1 MAKGTDVKVR
11 LYSNSKEFNSEMSAV
26 ARQMKLVKSEFEAN
40 RTSINVWGNEL
51 KQSEAKVQ
59 LLTQQIELQR
69 KRVQTLKDAYLD
81 SAAQKG
87 KDAKETENLAKRL
100 NYATAEL
107 NKMQNELTATN
118 KKMNQFGENQNIKKF
133 QTDMS
138 ALSLRM
144 KQIDADFSLAAS
156 SSKNFDN
163 ALNKTQL
170 HADALTKKIDVQ
182 KQAISRLEEEYRRI
196 SQSKGKDAQE
206 TKNLE
211 LEITKANTKLNNF
224 QNELTQ
230 TNTKLGTLEKELKN
244 QNSGFSKFSSNL
256 DSVGS
261 KMRNVGASVG
271 ITASIGFSAISLSMK
286 QAVGVAMDFGRGM
299 SEVKAISGATTSEFK
314 LLEQQAKDLGAATI
328 FSASQAAEGMKY
340 LALAGWKTNE
350 IISAMPGMLDLA
362 AAGNLDLGR
371 AADITSDTMQAFGL
385 SAEKASH
392 ASDVFAYA
400 QANANTNV
408 EQMGEAMKYLA
419 PAAHSL
425 GWTLEESAAATMS
438 LANAGIKGSLAG
450 QAFGTSLTRLAKEP
464 TKKIKNAMDDLNF
477 SFFDTEG
484 HMKSLP
490 VIIKGLENSMEGW
503 TDKQKAATLIT
514 IFGAEAY
521 KHWAVLLDAGSQTLE
536 ENTQALERAD
546 GAAKR
551 MADTMTDN
559 AYGKVVELQS
569 AFEGLQI
576 TLSQHLMSAF
586 EGVVVKLTNIIR
598 WFQNLDKGTQ
608 ETIVKTTALGTAML
622 GVVGVVGTLTMGIGA
637 LMTFAG
643 PVGLA
648 ITGITA
654 GLGALGLALFAAHE
668 HTENLRKKQ
677 EEAEISAI
685 RYGEG
690 LSKGTMKG
698 VKGYTDLYEGA
709 KLKMLELQNMSGEK
723 AKATSQEVVNAFS
736 KMADQVI
743 AALETQKQKLTN
755 AINEVY
761 EIAGKAGKDK
771 AKEMTNTVLES
782 FDKDIADY
790 KKALDTVKEAHEKYN
805 NDISKM
811 PAEFATKYQ
820 EALKIMEGGA
830 KEFARTQDELRAIQ
844 KSISDKQGKV
854 LADEAEKYTKSINDS
869 YKKSIDAA
877 NKYYGDKQKT
887 FEQALS
893 QGRISQEQYNNLMT
907 GVESRTNQMLALAA
921 QERDKALST
930 LTSHLDTR
938 GKLIDIAT
946 GKEFEKQKKYMS
958 TATGYVYSVEE
969 TTSEY
974 FERWKAHTE
983 EVLKS
988 STNFS
993 KKTKSEYE
1001 KDLAAFLKST
1011 GMTKEQAVKTA
1022 KQMVDESLNEMSKG
1036 DDKAKKA
1043 GENKGNAHNEGL
1055 DSTTSRNM
1063 RTAKEITDEVKNVLS
1078 KTSDGGGGKKA
1089 GEELSNG
1096 ILSKYTTV
1104 FNSAAGL
1111 ANRGKEGLKSVKTE
1125 DAGQGF
1131 VSGFINSISV
1141 ASTGNSIFNAAWNL
1155 GKTALSALKQ
1165 SIDSHSPSKQT
1176 EKEGKNY
1183 ADGFKE
1189 GIKKNTKSA
1198 SASAKAMATAVQKA
1212 FNSAMDDAQ
1221 YKFKM
1226 GKIDANGYIKELQKV
1241 SKQYAKTGD
1250 QIKKVNLEIE
1260 KARKDAL
1267 KKEAEALKKS
1277 FDQSKAYID
1286 KKKQTNELA
1295 LAEELAAWERVQA
1308 RFKKGSKEREEAEQN
1323 VFRVKKEIHDK
1334 LTSLNDEYLTKVQ
1347 EINQKL
1353 IDEENALN
1361 EEYRKAVEDRTNELY
1376 SFAGIFDEVSLKADV
1391 TGEKLVQNLVDQV
1404 NLFSQWATSIEEL
1417 AQKGIDKGLLEEL
1430 RQMGPKAAAEVIA
1443 LNNMTDTQLEDF
1455 VRLWKV
1461 KNELARQQATN
1472 ELEGIK
1478 TDTKKKIDELHK
1490 NANSQLEQLKTDWA
1504 KKIKEIRNGTTNE
1517 FNAMN
1522 ASMSAIG
1529 KNTIQGLMNGMRSME
1544 GPLMAQARSI
1554 ADSISST
1561 IRKSLQVRSPS
1572 RLTYQIG
1579 EFVGQGLGG
1588 GMLDQVDSVM
1598 AAAKQLA
1605 KSAIPN
1611 VSGLANII
1619 GSAANGIRSN
1629 SHEFIVRN
1637 QIESPGLEDK
1647 LDKLLTLLEK
1657 AFLSGVAGGNF
1668 TQQLIFNSPNPKPSE
1683 TARKSKQALQHLAP
1697 EWGLTT

>member
-51 KQSEAKVQ
+51 KQSEAKIQ

-230 TNTKLGTLEKELKN
+230 TNTKLGTLQKELKN
-244 QNSGFSKFSSNL
+244 QNSSFSKFSSNL
-256 DSVGS
+256 DAVGM
-261 KMRNVGASVG
+261 KMRNIGASVG
-271 ITASIGFSAISLSMK
+271 ITASIGFSAIALEMK
-286 QAVGVAMDFGRGM
+286 KAVGVAMDFERGM

-340 LALAGWKTNE
+340 LALAGWKTND

-362 AAGNLDLGR
+362 AAGSLDLGR

-385 SAEKASH
+385 SANKATH
-392 ASDVFAYA
+392 AADIFAYA

-408 EQMGEAMKYLA
+408 EQMGEAMTYLA
-419 PAAHSL
+419 PVAHAL
-425 GWTLEESAAATMS
+425 GWTMEESAAATMS
-438 LANAGIKGSLAG
+438 LANAGIKGSMAG
-450 QAFGTSLTRLAKEP
+450 QAFATSLSRLAKP
-464 TKKIKNAMDDLNF
+464 TKQMKEEMKRLGM
-477 SFFDTEG
+477 SFFDAEG
-484 HMKSLP
+484 NMKPLP
-490 VIIKGLENSMEGW
+490 KVIEEIEKGTKGMTKEQTSS
-503 TDKQKAATLIT
+503 TLSIL
-514 IFGAEAY
+514 FGAQAY
-521 KHWAVLLDAGSQTLE
+521 KHWAVLLDAGSETLE
-536 ENTQALERAD
+536 NNTKALENAD

-551 MADTMTDN
+551 MAETMTDN

-586 EGVVVKLTNIIR
+586 EGVVQKATDIIR

-654 GLGALGLALFAAHE
+654 GVGALGLALFAAHE
-668 HTENLRKKQ
+668 HTENLKKKQ
-677 EEAEISAI
+677 EEAEIAAI
-685 RYGEG
+685 RYGDG
-690 LSKGTMKG
+690 LSTGTMKG

-743 AALETQKQKLTN
+743 TALETQKQKLTN

-761 EIAGKAGKDK
+761 DIAGKAGKDK

-811 PAEFATKYQ
+811 PAEFATKYS

-887 FEQALS
+887 FEQALA

-921 QERDKALST
+921 QERDKTLST
-930 LTSHLDTR
+930 LASHLDTR

-1055 DSTTSRNM
+1055 DSTTSKNM

-1096 ILSKYTTV
+1096 ILSKYSTV

-1155 GKTALSALKQ
+1155 GKTALSALKK

-1198 SASAKAMATAVQKA
+1198 SASAKAMAAAVKKA

-1361 EEYRKAVEDRTNELY
+1361 EEYRKAVEDRTNALY

-1404 NLFSQWATSIEEL
+1404 NLFSQWATSIEQL

-1472 ELEGIK
+1472 ELEGLK

-1490 NANSQLEQLKTDWA
+1490 NANSQLEQLKTDWT
-1504 KKIKEIRNGTTNE
+1504 KKVKEIRNGTTNE

-1529 KNTIQGLMNGMRSME
+1529 KNTIQGLMNGMKSME

-1554 ADSISST
+1554 ADSISAT

-1572 RLTYQIG
+1572 RKTYQIG
-1579 EFVGQGLGG
+1579 VNVGQGLEG

-1629 SHEFIVRN
+1629 SHEFIVKN

-1647 LDKLLTLLEK
+1647 LDKLLILLEK